1 MALSFK
7 EKYSFGIGA
16 FGKDIILAYVNVFL
30 MIYFT
35 DVLYLSP
42 AFVGSL
48 FFVARIWDAINDPV
62 MGMIVDNT
70 HNKFG
75 KFRTWI
81 SIGTILNAIAFVGM
95 FYSFGFEGKMLYTYI
110 SIVYI
115 IYGMRL
121 SVLDIRYWAWL
132 PNLTDDPHEREQIG
146 VIPRVF
152 ASSSYL
158 IMGVV
163 SFHLIYF
170 LNNTFGAGDKN
181 ASLGYTLGAILI
193 AIIYVTFIGIT
204 VVNVKETHNSTSNEK
219 INLKHMWTILTQNEH
234 LKSYIGLM
242 LAYQLFN
249 GGYGSFMI
257 YYLKYVAGNQNLF
270 SIYSACQLAE
280 MVGLV
285 LFPVVAKKLGRD
297 TTYKIAC
304 LVPALGLVILGF
316 SAIFMPAS
324 ALLLATAMIMMK
336 IGAGLIIGTIT
347 VLVADVIDY
356 NQLKF
361 GMRNESIICSAQ
373 TFLVK
378 TSGAVC
384 GLITGLSL
392 TFLKYDPTL
401 PQQSD
406 LTINGLRLL
415 VFIPS
420 LIFILTS
427 LFIYV
432 KGYKLK
438 GKVLYEVREKVA
450 QLNSDNTTSS
460 KETEER
466 TEEVLLETIN
476 N

>member
-1 MALSFK
+1 MALSFR

-35 DVLYLSP
+35 DVLYLTP

-70 HNKFG
+70 NNKFG

-81 SIGTILNAIAFVGM
+81 TIGTILNAIAFVGM
-95 FYSFGFEGKMLYTYI
+95 FYSFGLEGKSLYAYI
-110 SIVYI
+110 SIIYI
-115 IYGMRL
+115 IYGMTYTM
-121 SVLDIRYWAWL
+121 LDIPYWAWL

-158 IMGVV
+158 IMGIV

-170 LNNTFGAGDKN
+170 LNNTFGAEDKN

-193 AIIYVTFIGIT
+193 AIIYITFMGIT
-204 VVNVKETHNSTSNEK
+204 VTNVKETHNSSSNEK
-219 INLKHMWTILTQNEH
+219 IDLKHMWTVLTQNEH

-280 MVGLV
+280 MGGLL
-285 LFPVVAKKLGRD
+285 LFPFVAKKLGRD

-304 LVPALGLVILGF
+304 LVPALGLLVLGF

-324 ALLLATAMIMMK
+324 ALLLASATIMMK

-361 GMRNESIICSAQ
+361 GMRNESIICSTQ

-384 GLITGLSL
+384 GLITGLAL
-392 TFLKYDPTL
+392 TFLGYDPTL
-401 PQQSD
+401 PQQTVV
-406 LTINGLRLL
+406 TITGLRLL

-420 LIFILTS
+420 LIFILLS
-427 LFIYV
+427 LFIYL

-438 GKVLYEVREKVA
+438 GKILYEVREEVA
-450 QLNSDNTTSS
+450 KMNTQQIKENSEVINTT
-460 KETEER
+460 EAI
-466 TEEVLLETIN
+466 VN